1 MPVIRFLILTCN
13 HETADSVMASI
24 INTSTDWSA
33 SGQVVYTLC
42 VLSSC
47 DYDTALNAR
56 SFAALGCFV
65 TRNEKQ

>member
-1 MPVIRFLILTCN
+1 MKIPVIRFLILTCN
-13 HETADSVMASI
+13 HEIADSVIPSI

-33 SGQVVYTLC
+33 SGHVVYTLC

-47 DYDTALNAR
+47 DYALNAR